1 MAGSLLPRLLAGG
14 PRLTVGMITADLLR
28 LGDELAVL
36 ETAGVELVH
45 VDVMDGVFC
54 PMLTV
59 GPPVIK
65 AMRTGLLK
73 DAHLMIDDPLAAI
86 DQYVAAG
93 ADMITFHVEGARQPH
108 RVLQVL
114 ASAVN
119 ANDPDRGIIRGVA
132 VNPSTPLD
140 VLEPLLGDVDYVLI
154 LAVNPGWGGQGFIA
168 ATEPRLERARRLI
181 DDSGREILLG
191 VDGGVTRAN
200 IEHVAGLGADII
212 VSGSAIFDGRDAVAN
227 AAFMLDRVRG
237 AGGRAAIPAGRGGCG

>member
-73 DAHLMIDDPLAAI
+73 DAHLMIDEPLTAI

-119 ANDPDRGIIRGVA
+119 ANDPERGVIRGVA
-132 VNPSTPLD
+132 VNPSTPLE
-140 VLEPLLGDVDYVLI
+140 VIEPLLGDVDYVLI

-168 ATEPRLERARRLI
+168 RTEPRLERARRLI

-237 AGGRAAIPAGRGGCG
+237 AGGRAAIPAGRGGRG

>member
-1 MAGSLLPRLLAGG
+1 
-14 PRLTVGMITADLLR
+14 
-28 LGDELAVL
+28 
-36 ETAGVELVH
+36 
-45 VDVMDGVFC
+45 
-54 PMLTV
+54 
-59 GPPVIK
+59 
-65 AMRTGLLK
+65 MRTGLIK
-73 DAHLMIDDPLAAI
+73 DAHLMIDDPLAAV

-119 ANDPDRGIIRGVA
+119 ANDPERGVIRGVA
-132 VNPSTPLD
+132 INPSTPLE
-140 VLEPLLGDVDYVLI
+140 VLEPLLGDADYVLI
-154 LAVNPGWGGQGFIA
+154 LAVNPGWGGQGFIV

-227 AAFMLDRVRG
+227 AAFMLDQVSEARHTGRSLAGSETVG
-237 AGGRAAIPAGRGGCG
+237 ALSVGSS

>member
-1 MAGSLLPRLLAGG
+1 
-14 PRLTVGMITADLLR
+14 
-28 LGDELAVL
+28 
-36 ETAGVELVH
+36 
-45 VDVMDGVFC
+45 
-54 PMLTV
+54 
-59 GPPVIK
+59 
-65 AMRTGLLK
+65 
-73 DAHLMIDDPLAAI
+73 
-86 DQYVAAG
+86 
-93 ADMITFHVEGARQPH
+93 MITFHVEGARQPH

-119 ANDPDRGIIRGVA
+119 ANDPERGVIRGVA
-132 VNPSTPLD
+132 VNPSTPLE

-227 AAFMLDRVRG
+227 AAFMLDRVSEARHTGRSLAGSETVG
-237 AGGRAAIPAGRGGCG
+237 AMSVGSS

>member
-14 PRLTVGMITADLLR
+14 SRLTVGMITADLLR

-65 AMRTGLLK
+65 AMRTGLAK
-73 DAHLMIDDPLAAI
+73 DAHLMIDDPLATI

-119 ANDPDRGIIRGVA
+119 ANDPERGIIRGVA

-181 DDSGREILLG
+181 DDSGRDILLG

-227 AAFMLDRVRG
+227 AALMLDRVRD
-237 AGGRAAIPAGRGGCG
+237 AGGRATIPAGRGGRG

>member
-1 MAGSLLPRLLAGG
+1 
-14 PRLTVGMITADLLR
+14 MITADLLR

-73 DAHLMIDDPLAAI
+73 DAHLMIDDPLAAV

-119 ANDPDRGIIRGVA
+119 ANDPERGVIRGVA
-132 VNPSTPLD
+132 VNPSTPLE

-237 AGGRAAIPAGRGGCG
+237 AGGRAAIPAGRGGRG

>member
-1 MAGSLLPRLLAGG
+1 MAGSTLQRLLAGG
-14 PRLTVGMITADLLR
+14 PRLTVGMITADLLH
-28 LGDELAVL
+28 LSDELTVL

-59 GPPVIK
+59 GPPVIG

-73 DAHLMIDDPLAAI
+73 DVHLMIDDPLATL

-93 ADMITFHVEGARQPH
+93 ADMVTFHVEGARQPH

-119 ANDPDRGIIRGVA
+119 ANDPDRGIVRGVA
-132 VNPSTPLD
+132 VNPSTA
-140 VLEPLLGDVDYVLI
+140 LEVVWPLLGDMEYLLI

-168 ATEPRLERARRLI
+168 STEGRLAEARRMI
-181 DDSGREILLG
+181 DDTGREILLG
-191 VDGGVTRAN
+191 VDGGVTQAN
-200 IEHVAGLGADII
+200 VNHVADLGADII
-212 VSGSAIFDGRDAVAN
+212 VSGSAIFDGREAAAN
-227 AAFMLDRVRG
+227 AAFMLDRVRQARVRPAVAIG
-237 AGGRAAIPAGRGGCG
+237 ARGGG